1 MPRSTPSALLLSAVA
16 AMAFG
21 TGCTTTVAG
30 AASADGVAPS
40 AQGSGDAVAWVDQ
53 VCGSLLPFV
62 RTAASP
68 PEPSE
73 APDPASL
80 VEDITGYLGDAE
92 DAAGSAVDGMA
103 AAGPSPVAGGD
114 AVVERLDETLTRLQ
128 ETFRDA
134 RTRIEGV
141 DVNDRQA
148 LLREVPAAVASL
160 EELANMPNPMA
171 DLQASPELDR
181 AGQEAANCKQIEREF
196 GG

>member
-1 MPRSTPSALLLSAVA
+1 MPRSIPSALLLSAVA

-21 TGCTTTVAG
+21 TGCTTTVSG
-30 AASADGVAPS
+30 APSADGVAP
-40 AQGSGDAVAWVDQ
+40 AAAASGDAVTWVDQ
-53 VCGSLLPFV
+53 VCGSLVPFV

-92 DAAGSAVDGMA
+92 DAAGTAVEGMES
-103 AAGPSPVAGGD
+103 AGPSPVAGGD
-114 AVVERLDETLTRLQ
+114 DVVERMSETLTRLQ

-134 RTRIEGV
+134 RTRIDGV
-141 DVNDRQA
+141 DVDDRQA

-160 EELANMPNPMA
+160 EELAAMPSPLV

-181 AGQEAANCKQIEREF
+181 AGQEAANCRQIEREF